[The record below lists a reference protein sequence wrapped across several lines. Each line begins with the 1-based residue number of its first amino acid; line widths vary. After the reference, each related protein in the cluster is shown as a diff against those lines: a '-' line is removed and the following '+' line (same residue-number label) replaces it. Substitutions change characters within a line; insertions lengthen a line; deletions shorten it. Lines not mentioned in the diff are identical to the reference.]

1 MKYRKLIIIL
11 LIAVLLCG
19 CGKTEK
25 AENPYRIKTQILE
38 QYWENETKTIRTEYL
53 YNENSQ
59 LTELHTFN
67 GEELWYTRSF
77 TLDKQGN
84 DHGSEA
90 IYADGSRNGE
100 RGLTFDGQGRML
112 TSESYQNEEVNA
124 TSEYGYGKDGQI
136 TKLYINRIGA
146 INGEDLKSFVDSTYD
161 QKGKLIRQDIRWE
174 PSGTKEHTLYI
185 YEKDRLLR
193 TENYTFEA
201 LNYYT
206 DYTYDETGRIQT
218 AMEYQAD
225 GTPQTK
231 HVTTLDEY
239 GNALEVVAYAY
250 ASELARFGETDEE
263 PDSRTVNVYELK
275 EGTS

>member
-1 MKYRKLIIIL
+1 MKYRKLTVIF
-11 LIAVLLCG
+11 LIAALFCG
-19 CGKTEK
+19 CGQRKE

-38 QYWENETKTIRTEYL
+38 QYWENEIKTIRTEYIYEEHGWL
-53 YNENSQ
+53 A
-59 LTELHTFN
+59 ELQTFD

-90 IYADGSRNGE
+90 IYADGSWNGE
-100 RGLTFDGQGRML
+100 RGLTFDDQGRML

-124 TSEYGYGKDGQI
+124 TSEYGYGKDGKI

-146 INGEDLKSFVDSTYD
+146 LNGEDLKSFVDSTYD
-161 QKGKLIRQDIRWE
+161 REGNLIRQDIRWE
-174 PSGTKEHTLYI
+174 PSGTEEQILYI

-193 TENYTFEA
+193 TETYTSDK

-206 DYTYDETGRIQT
+206 DYTYDENGRIQT

-225 GTPQTK
+225 GTPKTK
-231 HVTTLDEY
+231 HVTSLDEY
-239 GNALEVVAYAY
+239 GNALVVVAYAY
-250 ASELARFGETDEE
+250 ASELSRFGETDEE
-263 PDSRTVNVYELK
+263 PDSRTVYVYELK